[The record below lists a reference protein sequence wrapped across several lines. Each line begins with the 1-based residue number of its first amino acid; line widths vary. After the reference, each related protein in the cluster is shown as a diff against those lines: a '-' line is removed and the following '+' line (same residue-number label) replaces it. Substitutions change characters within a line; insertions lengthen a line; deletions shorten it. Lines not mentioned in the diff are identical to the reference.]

1 LGRNARHP
9 EGNSYSYEEESP
21 PVDVL
26 HRPSLSWQVDH
37 FIQTQHLI
45 GDASFHCRS
54 YAQRLMT
61 AVAATAKEQ
70 AAQIQKVSAQLE
82 VSKPATRVVNNP

>member
-1 LGRNARHP
+1 MKKNP
-9 EGNSYSYEEESP
+9 
-21 PVDVL
+21 
-26 HRPSLSWQVDH
+26 HRWMFFIDQALSWQVDY
-37 FIQTQHLI
+37 FIQTQHVI

-70 AAQIQKVSAQLE
+70 AAQIQKVKRTA
-82 VSKPATRVVNNP
+82 